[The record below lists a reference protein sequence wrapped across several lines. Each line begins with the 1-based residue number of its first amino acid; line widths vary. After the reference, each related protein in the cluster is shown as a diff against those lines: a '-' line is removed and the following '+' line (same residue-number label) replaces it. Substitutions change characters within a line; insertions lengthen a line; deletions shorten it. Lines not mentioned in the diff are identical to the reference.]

1 VSPAAPARGVTV
13 GFLQEEL
20 ESIYGVEAPRV
31 ADFLVTRAEAR
42 AAAGE
47 PRAPE
52 LLLVREREGE
62 LELALFLDER
72 VVRAAGCADP
82 HHPRP
87 RLVARAVLN
96 DLSCAAEG
104 VSHFVYLATRAEAGR
119 PVSLLELEVQAEVD
133 KFALLLLHLW
143 RRGLRRH
150 SAALRRRLFE
160 RVRFHAHLAADEL
173 ERYRL
178 ANRLAAGY
186 ARWLEDRFVDDADL
200 EGLLRELR
208 RTYRRGG
215 GEKIGYLGSRAID

>member
-1 VSPAAPARGVTV
+1 VTIR
-13 GFLQEEL
+13 FLQEEL
-20 ESIYGVEAPRV
+20 ESIYGVRAPRV
-31 ADFLVTRAEAR
+31 DAFLVGRDVVREE
-42 AAAGE
+42 AGE

-52 LLLVREREGE
+52 LLLVRERDGE
-62 LELALFLDER
+62 LELALFLDES
-72 VVRAAGCADP
+72 VVRATRRADAD
-82 HHPRP
+82 HPRP

-96 DLSCAAEG
+96 ELSCAAEG

-143 RRGLRRH
+143 RRGLRRM
-150 SAALRRRLFE
+150 SGALRRRLFE
-160 RVRFHAHLAADEL
+160 RVRYHAHLAPEEL

-186 ARWLEDRFVDDADL
+186 ARWLEGRFVDDADL

-215 GEKIGYLGSRAID
+215 GEKLGYLGARGG

>member
-1 VSPAAPARGVTV
+1 VTI
-13 GFLQEEL
+13 GFFQDEL
-20 ESIYGVEAPRV
+20 ESIYGVQAPRV
-31 ADFLVTRAEAR
+31 DAFLVGRDVVLEAT
-42 AAAGE
+42 GE

-52 LLLVREREGE
+52 LLLAREVGGE
-62 LELALFLDER
+62 VELALFLDEA
-72 VVRAAGCADP
+72 VLSAAGRTDAN
-82 HHPRP
+82 HRRP
-87 RLVARAVLN
+87 RLVARATLN
-96 DLSCAAEG
+96 ELSCAAEG

-150 SAALRRRLFE
+150 SPALRRRLFE
-160 RVRFHAHLAADEL
+160 KVRFHAHLAADEL

-186 ARWLEDRFVDDADL
+186 ARWLEERFVEDADV

-215 GEKIGYLGSRAID
+215 GEKIGYLGSKAA